1 MNIPLTVYSLGKTVD
16 STALIDSGADDQ
28 FIDFKFVVRNKIPVH
43 KLQKPLNVYNVD
55 GTPNLLGQITHSAN
69 LSFSIA
75 GMPFYERFLIT
86 TIGEEAMILGLPWLR
101 RHNPQINWITGLISL
116 PEN

>member
-16 STALIDSGADDQ
+16 STALINSGADDQ
-28 FIDFKFVVRNKIPVH
+28 FIDFQFVMCNKIPVH

-75 GMPFYERFLIT
+75 GMPFYE
-86 TIGEEAMILGLPWLR
+86 
-101 RHNPQINWITGLISL
+101 
-116 PEN
+116 